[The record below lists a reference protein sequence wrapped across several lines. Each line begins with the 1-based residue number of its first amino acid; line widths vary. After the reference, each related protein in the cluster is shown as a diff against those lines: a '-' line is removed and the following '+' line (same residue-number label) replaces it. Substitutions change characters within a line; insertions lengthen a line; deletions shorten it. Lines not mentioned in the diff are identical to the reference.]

1 MTGQNERSSFLSRA
15 DLEALART
23 RAATAVDEIVSGTG
37 DRTNTLLRSTALTRP
52 GTNGVQPEPIAA
64 LETAHEL
71 ERAAH
76 DLVKHYIRLARQAGR
91 SWSGIGYALD
101 LHWTAVVSDESI
113 ADVAYSY
120 AVEHQ
125 PSSGR
130 RTFSWICPACQRQ
143 VSDKGPWPDPPE
155 QEDGHAADCARRTSE
170 LDAWRQ
176 RAAPGEE

>member
-1 MTGQNERSSFLSRA
+1 MTSQNERPWFLSRK

-23 RAATAVDEIVSGTG
+23 RAATAVDDIVSDTG
-37 DRTNTLLRSTALTRP
+37 GRTSMRVRSTALTRP
-52 GTNGVQPEPIAA
+52 GTNGVQPEPIAS

-76 DLVKHYIRLARQAGR
+76 DLVEHYIRLARQAGR
-91 SWSGIGYALD
+91 SWSEIGYALD

-120 AVEHQ
+120 AGEHQ
-125 PSSGR
+125 PSTGR

-170 LDAWRQ
+170 LDAWRR
-176 RAAPGEE
+176 RAAGEE